1 MRLLFLLDSIISC
14 FLKNN
19 KFEDIILLK
28 KKKEILINPPKN
40 WGEDIQ
46 YLFVIYIII
55 LDLKKV
61 NITSSKDIVSAWLYI
76 NISIDYNLIIHAI
89 SPF

>member
-1 MRLLFLLDSIISC
+1 MGMRLLFLLDIIISC

-19 KFEDIILLK
+19 KFEDINT
-28 KKKEILINPPKN
+28 KKEILINPPKN

-61 NITSSKDIVSAWLYI
+61 NITSS
-76 NISIDYNLIIHAI
+76 
-89 SPF
+89 

>member
-1 MRLLFLLDSIISC
+1 MGMRLLFLLDIIISC
-14 FLKNN
+14 FLKKTNL
-19 KFEDIILLK
+19 KISVLK

-40 WGEDIQ
+40 WGEDSQ

-61 NITSSKDIVSAWLYI
+61 NITSS
-76 NISIDYNLIIHAI
+76 
-89 SPF
+89 

>member
-1 MRLLFLLDSIISC
+1 MGMRLLFLLDIIISC
-14 FLKNN
+14 FFKKTNLK
-19 KFEDIILLK
+19 ISVLK

-61 NITSSKDIVSAWLYI
+61 NITSS
-76 NISIDYNLIIHAI
+76 
-89 SPF
+89 